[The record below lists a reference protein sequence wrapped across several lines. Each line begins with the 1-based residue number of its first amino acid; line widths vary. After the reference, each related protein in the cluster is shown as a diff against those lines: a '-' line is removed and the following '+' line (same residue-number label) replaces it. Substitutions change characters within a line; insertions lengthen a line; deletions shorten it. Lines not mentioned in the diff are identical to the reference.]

1 MYSTHFAQFVPVGPA
16 QLSPSLAQSD
26 FPLGAMT
33 AMALGAEMDL
43 VSSKGEIGSEGW
55 DATPSAAAMP
65 FLALEAGE
73 IENRLRKH
81 TIELTEPA
89 IAKTAAF
96 ERKLHEVRLY
106 TDQNAENLKQLHQK
120 LSGQENLKLT
130 VESFR
135 GELFEWDKERR
146 DHQHLMN
153 EKLCLQEDELS
164 ALHRK
169 IELQSFR
176 TEACNRGLKQMGDL
190 LAETKDELTELRGY
204 CSERIDINREK
215 ISRLRDELEAKHSAI
230 ETTQFRLSDDITSM
244 TTVFQHVNS
253 EVEKIAVNT
262 AQAVQSVQELWHVKA
277 TVASVEE
284 QQETFAE
291 FSRSLTDTVGSLKMQ
306 LDSLLTNVQVQFHT
320 ATQVMSASTSK
331 QIESMRSQYSQ
342 DIEQMDSII
351 KENTA
356 INQRVSDQEE
366 SFRASLASIQEH
378 FGAEISKLHL
388 SLSEK
393 DKPDTVRE
401 QFIIEV
407 QQLRRNCKEFQER
420 ILQHERARALERDAM
435 HAIVESQQISAQIHF
450 HDDQDRNNIALF
462 GCKPAERSE
471 GMLPSLDPKLQN
483 QTPRS
488 KESSKALSAPLVSLD
503 KRCLS
508 CCGGAGSVL
517 AGFKIACL
525 NYTAGPVEYRQTMYS
540 RADLLHLQ
548 SKLVDQAYDRMRRAA
563 NM

>member
-1 MYSTHFAQFVPVGPA
+1 
-16 QLSPSLAQSD
+16 
-26 FPLGAMT
+26 MT

-244 TTVFQHVNS
+244 TTVFQHVKS

-366 SFRASLASIQEH
+366 SFRANLASIQEH

-471 GMLPSLDPKLQN
+471 GMLPSLDPKLQMY

-488 KESSKALSAPLVSLD
+488 KESSKNAQSAPLVSLD

-548 SKLVDQAYDRMRRAA
+548 SKKENIDDYFWTFDLVYEVSNLIFSLGYWHCKDIYL
-563 NM
+563 NV

>member
-1 MYSTHFAQFVPVGPA
+1 MAKLDISD
-16 QLSPSLAQSD
+16 LSFSQGDESDALPSI
-26 FPLGAMT
+26 
-33 AMALGAEMDL
+33 
-43 VSSKGEIGSEGW
+43 SS
-55 DATPSAAAMP
+55 MP

-89 IAKTAAF
+89 IARTAAF
-96 ERKLHEVRLY
+96 ERKLHEMRLY
-106 TDQNAENLKQLHQK
+106 TDHNAENLKQLHHK

-190 LAETKDELTELRGY
+190 LAETKDELSELRGY
-204 CSERIDINREK
+204 CSERIDVNREK
-215 ISRLRDELEAKHSAI
+215 ISRLREEIEAKHAAI
-230 ETTQFRLSDDITSM
+230 ETTQFRLSDDVTSM
-244 TTVFQHVNS
+244 TTVFAHVNS
-253 EVEKIAVNT
+253 EIEKIAMNT
-262 AQAVQSVQELWHVKA
+262 SQAVQSVEELWHVKA

-284 QQETFAE
+284 QQATFAE
-291 FSRSLTDTVGSLKMQ
+291 FSRSLTDAVGSLKLQ
-306 LDSLLTNVQVQFHT
+306 LDNVISDVQEQFHT

-331 QIESMRSQYSQ
+331 QIASMRSQYSR
-342 DIEQMDSII
+342 DIEQMDSIL
-351 KENTA
+351 KENA
-356 INQRVSDQEE
+356 ALNLRVTDQEE
-366 SFRASLASIQEH
+366 SFKADLAKLQEH
-378 FGAEISKLHL
+378 FGEEISQLHL
-388 SLSEK
+388 SLNEK
-393 DKPDTVRE
+393 NKPDTVRE
-401 QFIIEV
+401 EFILEV
-407 QQLRRNCKEFQER
+407 QQLRRDCKDFKQA

-435 HAIVESQQISAQIHF
+435 QAIVESQQIAAQIHY

-462 GCKPAERSE
+462 GCKPTERPE
-471 GMLPSLDPKLQN
+471 GILPRID
-483 QTPRS
+483 S
-488 KESSKALSAPLVSLD
+488 KPQSGKKEEKALSAPLVSLD

-525 NYTAGPVEYRQTMYS
+525 NYTAGPVEYRQTMYT
-540 RADLLHLQ
+540 RAELLHLQ
-548 SKLVDQAYDRMRRAA
+548 SKLGDQAYDS
-563 NM
+563 